1 MNVVGGSGGD
11 AGCFDL
17 HVQDSRPALI
27 GTLALLAA
35 TVVALFALALA
46 EHRTSSALAPA
57 PDTPAASTLN
67 PERLLE
73 LGVEGTPRAARGVE
87 KVRHL
92 EFHEVPEPEISDTA
106 RLRRMTERQVA
117 KPRVQRQLAIGEA
130 ELRLLGLL
138 EPEQSLGEVAGD
150 VSALAVAYYD
160 PRRDELFLVGDA
172 VPAGPQLAE
181 FVLAHELTHA
191 LEDQRFGLPVAA
203 GLSDDRTLAETALV
217 EGAATTVMN
226 RYAQRYLDLFALAAE
241 AETLDSGAGEELPRF
256 AEAEV
261 TFSYLD
267 GSRFVEDLIDL
278 GAGWTL
284 VDYAYER
291 RLPATT
297 EQILHPEKYVA
308 DERPL
313 PVAAPATPGPGWRAI
328 DTGTLGEF
336 GTREVLAEGEPGLG
350 AALGADGWDGDRYRL
365 FIRAGATQPCMG
377 DCRST
382 HALGL
387 AWRGDDPAHSREL
400 ARQLEIY
407 VEQGLGGESDG
418 RDLWRL
424 DGGWAA
430 LTGAGDRVGLGLAPG
445 SEVARELSRGWPRA
459 FITDPD
465 AGRVE
470 RG

>member
-1 MNVVGGSGGD
+1 MNVVGGSGGA

-17 HVQDSRPALI
+17 RVQDSRPALI

-35 TVVALFALALA
+35 TVAALFALALA
-46 EHRTSSALAPA
+46 EQRTSSALAP
-57 PDTPAASTLN
+57 DTPAASSLD

-73 LGVEGTPRAARGVE
+73 LGIEGTPRAARGVE
-87 KVRHL
+87 EIRGL
-92 EFHEVPEPEISDTA
+92 EFRDVPEPEISDTA

-117 KPRVQRQLAIGEA
+117 KPGVQRQLAIGEA

-138 EPEQSLGEVAGD
+138 EPEQSLGEVAGE
-150 VSALAVAYYD
+150 VSGLAVAYYN
-160 PRRDELFLVGDA
+160 PRREELFLVGDA

-181 FVLAHELTHA
+181 FVLSHELTHA
-191 LEDQRFGLPVAA
+191 LEDQRFGLPVEV

-217 EGAATTVMN
+217 EGTATTVMN
-226 RYAQRYLDLFALAAE
+226 RYAQRYLDVFALAAE
-241 AETLDSGAGEELPRF
+241 AETLESGAGDELPRF

-297 EQILHPEKYVA
+297 EQILHPEKYVS

-313 PVAAPATPGPGWRAI
+313 PVAAPATLGSGWRAI

-350 AALGADGWDGDRYRL
+350 AALGADGWGGDRYRL
-365 FIRAGATQPCMG
+365 FVRADAAPACEG

-387 AWRGDDPAHSREL
+387 AWRSDDPAHAREL

-418 RDLWRL
+418 HDLWRL

-430 LTGAGDRVGLGLAPG
+430 VAAAGDRVGLGLAPG
-445 SEVARELSRGWPRA
+445 PEVARELSRG
-459 FITDPD
+459 
-465 AGRVE
+465 
-470 RG
+470 

>member
-1 MNVVGGSGGD
+1 MGGSGGA

-17 HVQDSRPALI
+17 RVQDSRPALI

-35 TVVALFALALA
+35 TVAALFALALA
-46 EHRTSSALAPA
+46 EHRTSSALAPV
-57 PDTPAASTLN
+57 PDTPAASTLD

-87 KVRHL
+87 KVRNL
-92 EFHEVPEPEISDTA
+92 EFREVPEPEISDTA

-217 EGAATTVMN
+217 EGTATTVMN

-278 GAGWTL
+278 GAGWAL

-313 PVAAPATPGPGWRAI
+313 PVAAPATPGSGWRAI

-365 FIRAGATQPCMG
+365 FIRAGATQACEG

-387 AWRGDDPAHSREL
+387 AWRSDDPAHAREL

-418 RDLWRL
+418 HDLWRL

-430 LTGAGDRVGLGLAPG
+430 VAAAGDRVGLGLAPG
-445 SEVARELSRGWPRA
+445 PEVARELSRG
-459 FITDPD
+459 
-465 AGRVE
+465 
-470 RG
+470 

>member
-1 MNVVGGSGGD
+1 VGGSGGA

-35 TVVALFALALA
+35 TVAALFGLALA

-57 PDTPAASTLN
+57 PETPVASSPN

-73 LGVEGTPRAARGVE
+73 IGVEGTPRAARGVE
-87 KVRHL
+87 RIRDL
-92 EFHEVPEPEISDTA
+92 EFRHVPEPEISDTA
-106 RLRRMTERQVA
+106 RLRRMTDRQVA

-138 EPEQSLGEVAGD
+138 EPEQSLDEVAGD

-217 EGAATTVMN
+217 EGTATTVMN

-241 AETLDSGAGEELPRF
+241 AETLDSGAGDELPRF

-278 GAGWTL
+278 GTGWTL

-297 EQILHPEKYVA
+297 EQILHPEKYVQ

-313 PVAAPATPGPGWRAI
+313 PVVPPATPGPGWRAI
-328 DTGTLGEF
+328 DSGRLGEF

-350 AALGADGWDGDRYRL
+350 AALGADGWGGDRYRL
-365 FIRAGATQPCMG
+365 FVRAGAALACEG
-377 DCRST
+377 NCRST

-387 AWRGDDPAHSREL
+387 AWRSDDPAHAREL
-400 ARQLEIY
+400 ARQLEVY
-407 VEQGLGGESDG
+407 VEEGLGGESDG
-418 RDLWRL
+418 RDLWL
-424 DGGWAA
+424 LEGGWVAIHA
-430 LTGAGDRVGLGLAPG
+430 TGARVGLGLAPG
-445 SEVARELSRGWPRA
+445 PRA
-459 FITDPD
+459 ARNI
-465 AGRVE
+465 ARV
-470 RG
+470 RRAAAR

>member
-1 MNVVGGSGGD
+1 MGGSGGA

-46 EHRTSSALAPA
+46 EHRTGSALAPA

-67 PERLLE
+67 PGRLLE

-87 KVRHL
+87 KIRHL
-92 EFHEVPEPEISDTA
+92 EFREVPEPEISDTA

-217 EGAATTVMN
+217 EGTATTVMN

-267 GSRFVEDLIDL
+267 GSRFVEDLVDL

-308 DERPL
+308 ASGRSPWRRRRP
-313 PVAAPATPGPGWRAI
+313 PGPDGGRSIPDPSESSARARSWRRA
-328 DTGTLGEF
+328 
-336 GTREVLAEGEPGLG
+336 EPGLG
-350 AALGADGWDGDRYRL
+350 AALGADGWGGDRYRL
-365 FIRAGATQPCMG
+365 FIRAGATQACEG

-387 AWRGDDPAHSREL
+387 AWRSDDPAHAREL

-430 LTGAGDRVGLGLAPG
+430 LTAAGDRVGLGLAPG
-445 SEVARELSRGWPRA
+445 PEVARELSRG
-459 FITDPD
+459 
-465 AGRVE
+465 
-470 RG
+470 

>member
-1 MNVVGGSGGD
+1 M
-11 AGCFDL
+11 
-17 HVQDSRPALI
+17 QDSRPALI
-27 GTLALLAA
+27 GTLALEAA
-35 TVVALFALALA
+35 TVAALFALALA
-46 EHRTSSALAPA
+46 EQRTSSALAPA
-57 PDTPAASTLN
+57 PDTPTPSSLD
-67 PERLLE
+67 PKRLLE
-73 LGVEGTPRAARGVE
+73 LGVESTPRAARGVE
-87 KVRHL
+87 AIRRL
-92 EFHEVPEPEISDTA
+92 EFREVPEPEISDTA

-117 KPRVQRQLAIGEA
+117 KPRVQHQLAIGEA

-150 VSALAVAYYD
+150 VSGLAVAYYD
-160 PRRDELFLVGDA
+160 PRREELSLVGDA

-191 LEDQRFGLPVAA
+191 LEDQRFGLPAEV

-217 EGAATTVMN
+217 EGTATTVMN

-241 AETLDSGAGEELPRF
+241 AETIDSGSGDELPRF

-284 VDYAYER
+284 VDFAYER

-297 EQILHPEKYVA
+297 EQILHPEKYVQN
-308 DERPL
+308 ERPL
-313 PVAAPATPGPGWRAI
+313 PLPAAARPGSGWRPI

-350 AALGADGWDGDRYRL
+350 AALGADGWGGDRYRL
-365 FIRAGATQPCMG
+365 FVREGAAQACEG

-387 AWRGDDPAHSREL
+387 AWRSDDPAHAREL

-407 VEQGLGGESDG
+407 VEEGLGGEPEG

-430 LTGAGDRVGLGLAPG
+430 LAASEDRVGLGLAPG
-445 SEVARELSRGWPRA
+445 PEVARELSRG
-459 FITDPD
+459 F
-465 AGRVE
+465 
-470 RG
+470 